1 MIFLPN
7 EIWRIIISNSAFP
20 DYLNVILVNKQINL
34 ITQEMNYI
42 HDDYYNYLSFNV
54 SLLKPKIETMFI
66 VLKRIHSLDCCRIIN
81 TLSYLINKPNFELI
95 NLKSLVLVLKVSRAI
110 INSLSNLSEVV
121 LGSTISYWML
131 NMYYPL
137 IDLASELK
145 QEMVESNY
153 IDLLNKRIVIFKN

>member
-1 MIFLPN
+1 MINTLNYFFLNQLNDIFTN

-121 LGSTISYWML
+121 L
-131 NMYYPL
+131 
-137 IDLASELK
+137 E
-145 QEMVESNY
+145 V
-153 IDLLNKRIVIFKN
+153 LLVTGC